1 MYSQVDKFP
10 SAPVCLCVVGG
21 WRVPHTSIASLLW
34 IREHPVLTW
43 IYKWTPQTEREK
55 FSRQGKTPV
64 CLLSVPCDSAELLP
78 HGLDTLHTRKQEKHR
93 GTEWQQVVM
102 TVTSSLFHLIWV
114 LVAHQ
119 SYVKLKNVMQSGIK
133 KTGHD
138 YSVWLFHYI
147 VSFLC
152 KKIKIIASIPILSI
166 LLYLILGASIKVAM
180 TINWFIN
187 HLSLTLLIISQ

>member
-119 SYVKLKNVMQSGIK
+119 SLLNLCKAQKCHAVWDQEDR
-133 KTGHD
+133 T
-138 YSVWLFHYI
+138 WLFC
-147 VSFLC
+147 L
-152 KKIKIIASIPILSI
+152 
-166 LLYLILGASIKVAM
+166 
-180 TINWFIN
+180 T
-187 HLSLTLLIISQ
+187 LSLYCKFPLQKN